1 MPHPAPSARSEVK
14 ERAVSQ
20 LLLGCIADDFTGG
33 TDLASM
39 LVRGGMRTLQVI
51 GVPEGPIPPD
61 IDAVVV
67 ALKSRTQPKDQAVQE
82 SLAALEWLRAAGC
95 RQFFF
100 KYCSTFD
107 STPEGNIGPVA
118 DALMDAL
125 GIDFALACP
134 AFPENKRTLY
144 QGHLFVGDMLLSDSG
159 MRHHPLTPMTDAN
172 LVRVLGQQSKREVG
186 LVPYSVVA
194 QGAAAIREAFD
205 AARRAGKGYVIVDAI
220 DNSNLN
226 VISQAAADH
235 MLITGGSGVAI
246 GLPENF
252 ARAGLLQSSH
262 NAAELPPVCGYSAVL
277 SGSCSVATNDQIEHW
292 QRSRP
297 SFQLDPLLLAEGRD
311 QVGEALAWAR
321 ERIAEG
327 PVLIYGSARPD
338 QVKAAQERLGVEA
351 AGQLV
356 EEALSRIAVGLDELG
371 VRQFVVA
378 GGETSGAVVKALG
391 VEALRI
397 GASID
402 PGVPWTLGVRQVP
415 VALALKSGNF
425 GSLDFFEKALGQ
437 VQ

>member
-144 QGHLFVGDMLLSDSG
+144 QGHLFVGDALLSDSG
-159 MRHHPLTPMTDAN
+159 MRYHPLTPMTDAN

-226 VISQAAADH
+226 VIGQAAADH

-321 ERIAEG
+321 ERIAGG

-351 AGQLV
+351 AGRLV
-356 EEALSRIAVGLDELG
+356 EDALSRIAVGLDELG